1 MTAQFSLYNS
11 KGTKIKT
18 ISLKDSDTDVTAKT
32 AKITGLDPGKYT
44 LKETYAC
51 RGCVINET
59 TYPITLSKTN
69 PNWSPS
75 KINRKNRNIR
85 KLYFELQLLLCRNC
99 FEKAG
104 WVNK

>member
-1 MTAQFSLYNS
+1 MTNQDWCSRWYRISVTAQFSLYNS

-59 TYPITLSKTN
+59 TFCIVDYIFVSASV
-69 PNWSPS
+69 SPRL
-75 KINRKNRNIR
+75 KMGVLDARI
-85 KLYFELQLLLCRNC
+85 L
-99 FEKAG
+99 
-104 WVNK
+104 